1 MTDVHGPTPAAS
13 ASRRPLRLS
22 PAARKTTLVAHL
34 IASMGWLTLMI
45 CVLVLALSALATS
58 DADTLRTAYRA
69 MPMLGDALILPLSLL
84 SPASGLVLALGTP
97 WRLFRYH
104 WVAVKFWLTLA
115 ATVASNLALTARL
128 HEAAHAATRHPTG
141 SIERMDLG
149 FLPYNLVIISC
160 VAIALYTTTVV
171 LSVAKPWGPR
181 AKYRRAR

>member
-1 MTDVHGPTPAAS
+1 MTDVPGPPSSAF
-13 ASRRPLRLS
+13 ASRRPLRLRLS
-22 PAARKTTLVAHL
+22 PAARKTTLIVHL
-34 IASMGWLTLMI
+34 IASMGWLTLMV
-45 CVLVLALSALATS
+45 CV
-58 DADTLRTAYRA
+58 
-69 MPMLGDALILPLSLL
+69 
-84 SPASGLVLALGTP
+84 LVLALGTP

-128 HEAAHAATRHPTG
+128 HDAAHAAIRHPTG
-141 SIERMDLG
+141 AIERMDLG